1 MKRGEVPDFSVNQ
14 KLGIRS
20 LGAHEQEARR
30 DYQIDNL
37 ARRLDI
43 PRTRLRENPTVQ
55 RYVSVMRDA
64 DVASERLGKYYPK
77 AFMREADPVAYKR
90 TGQASLLYAVEG
102 RMLAEGFHGRTVSIN
117 PETANSITTDLDRL

>member
-1 MKRGEVPDFSVNQ
+1 MKRGEVPAFPVDQ
-14 KLGIRS
+14 KLGVRS

-43 PRTRLRENPTVQ
+43 PRARLRENPTVQ

-64 DVASERLGKYYPK
+64 EAASERLGTYSTK
-77 AFMREADPVAYKR
+77 AFTREADPVAHKR

-102 RMLAEGFHGRTVSIN
+102 RMLAEGFHGR
-117 PETANSITTDLDRL
+117 

>member
-30 DYQIDNL
+30 DYQIDKL

-55 RYVSVMRDA
+55 RCVSVMRDA
-64 DVASERLGKYYPK
+64 DAASDRLGTFLTK
-77 AFMREADPVAYKR
+77 AFMREADPVAHKR
-90 TGQASLLYAVEG
+90 TGQASLLYVA
-102 RMLAEGFHGRTVSIN
+102 
-117 PETANSITTDLDRL
+117 